1 MTELPKPLSD
11 LIEERGGVI
20 GELSASARI
29 SESPPGLCLSL
40 SGSLDNDNSRDFR
53 AIAQTALEC
62 VGDGEA
68 LILDLAGLGYV
79 SSAGVGALT
88 TLLAEAKRLETY
100 LFLRGMKERVKAV
113 FELLGFADFF
123 SYI

>member
-1 MTELPKPLSD
+1 MTEVPKPLSD
-11 LIEERGGVI
+11 LIEGRGGTY
-20 GELSASARI
+20 GEMSVAAGL
-29 SESPPGLCLSL
+29 SESPPGISL
-40 SGSLDNDNSRDFR
+40 IISGSLDNDNSRDFR
-53 AIAQTALEC
+53 ALAQCALES
-62 VGDGEA
+62 VASGEA

-88 TLLAEAKRLETY
+88 ILLSEAKRRETY
-100 LFLRGMKERVKAV
+100 LFLKGMQDRVRAV

>member
-1 MTELPKPLSD
+1 VPKPLSD
-11 LIEERGGVI
+11 LIAGRSGSF
-20 GELSASARI
+20 GELSVRAGI
-29 SESPPGLCLSL
+29 SESPPGLCLTL
-40 SGSLDNDNSRDFR
+40 SGSLDNDNSREFR
-53 AIAQTALEC
+53 ALAQSALEC
-62 VGDGEA
+62 VGNGEA

-88 TLLAEAKRLETY
+88 TLLADAKRRETY
-100 LFLRGMKERVKAV
+100 LFLGRMQERVKAV